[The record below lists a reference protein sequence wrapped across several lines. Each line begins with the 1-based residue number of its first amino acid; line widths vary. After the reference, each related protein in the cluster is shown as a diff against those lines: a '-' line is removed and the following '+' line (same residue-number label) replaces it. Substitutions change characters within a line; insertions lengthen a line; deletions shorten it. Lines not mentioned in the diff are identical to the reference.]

1 MALDIF
7 ILGAAK
13 PAVGDNPAALQKI
26 GHATTV
32 IDWQLDSFTS
42 LEYEKVNFL
51 GGYHIDDII
60 RHCPQINYVIIKD
73 WQNKTVLDS
82 LLQAPLAEKS
92 ALITYADTI
101 FRRHFIKELAAS
113 EADLSVAIDL
123 NYQHRFSSRSAPDLA
138 IAEIIVPT
146 QGKFKGCKAEFTGLI
161 HCKPHITNIISK
173 LSCQDVGKNLLDLIA
188 YLQEAGHKIE
198 FIDVGNHWAELNEPA
213 DIARFIL
220 GNKADSLARLAPMVR
235 HSHIGKQI
243 SFSVKDWL
251 GNEQHILNEISLAF
265 PKAPVAI
272 RSSSSSEDGWI
283 KSGAGKFTSV
293 LGIDSQSMPNLTEAI
308 NKVIDSYGAHLD
320 RKYDQVLV
328 QEFIQ
333 DVSCA
338 GVVFTCS
345 LETGAPYYIFNFDDN
360 SGFTDGIT
368 SGFYS
373 DSRTIVLQ
381 HSRPEQLDVI
391 EKKLSAVLDAASEI
405 RQLVA
410 FDKLDI
416 EFAIDSKGQV
426 HTFQVRPITIDH
438 RSYESVS
445 HLLEKQLQTSI
456 GLFKSSQAAS
466 PFVCGESTCFSNM
479 SDWNPAEIIGTSP
492 KPLAFSLYTKLIT
505 NDIWAK
511 QRSEFG
517 YRDIRPHPLIISFCG
532 KPYVDLR
539 ASFNTFIPKSLDDK
553 LASKLIAAYLSNLKS
568 NPKYHDKIEFDVA
581 LTIWTPSFKDD
592 AKNRLLKHSITEV
605 EISNLEDELK
615 SITCRAVVNLEKD
628 IASIMKLEKRRE
640 KLILS
645 KLNSLDKA
653 YALLDDCQRFGTLA
667 FAHAAR
673 HGFIATNFL
682 KSFQRKGMLTLK
694 QFDQFMLSINTVVS
708 DIQADQLELAN
719 GNIGMEELVA
729 RYGHLRPGTYDAT
742 AQAYWEDSQLYL
754 IGSKRKKTNKS
765 TVPLVLSKIQ
775 ERQVSLAIRELGLK
789 LSVTDFFDYLK
800 RAIISREA
808 VKLAFTHNLS
818 LALDYIIDFGKDIG
832 ISREN
837 IVYLNYHNL
846 TSLKLGTLAHHQ
858 LDTIIEESAKQDKLN
873 KMFELPGFI
882 CHANDF
888 YCFEKHSAQANFIT
902 NKQVTAKIMALRT
915 GAASDVSGR
924 IILIPQADPGYDWL
938 FSYNIAGLITQHGG
952 ANSHMAIRTAELGIP
967 AAIGVGDKT
976 YNKLISS
983 DKVKLDCSNNNIV
996 VII

>member
-13 PAVGDNPAALQKI
+13 PAVGENPVALQKI

-32 IDWQLDSFTS
+32 IDWQLDSFTG
-42 LEYEKVNFL
+42 LEYGKINFL

-60 RHCPQINYVIIKD
+60 HHCPQINYVLIKD
-73 WQNKTVLDS
+73 WQHKSVLNT
-82 LLQAPLAEKS
+82 LLQGPLTGKS

-101 FRRHFIKELAAS
+101 FRQHVIKELAAS
-113 EADLSVAIDL
+113 EADLSIAIDI
-123 NYQHRFSSRSAPDLA
+123 NYQHRFSTRSATDLA
-138 IAEIIVPT
+138 IAEIIIPT

-173 LSCQDVGKNLLDLIA
+173 LSCQDVGKNLLDLIS
-188 YLQEAGHKIE
+188 YLQKAGHKLE
-198 FIDVGNHWAELNEPA
+198 FIDVGNNWAELNEPA

-235 HSHIGKQI
+235 NSHIGKQI

-251 GNEQHILNEISLAF
+251 GNERHILNKISLAF
-265 PKAPVAI
+265 PKTPVAI

-283 KSGAGKFTSV
+283 KSGAGKYTSI
-293 LGIDSQSMPNLTEAI
+293 LDIDSQSIPNLTVAI
-308 NKVIDSYGAHLD
+308 NKVIASYGSHLD

-333 DVSCA
+333 DVRCA

-360 SGFTDGIT
+360 SGVTNSIT

-373 DSRTIVLQ
+373 DSRTIILQ
-381 HSRPEQLDVI
+381 HSRPEQLDEI
-391 EKKLSAVLDAASEI
+391 EQKLSAVLDAVSEI

-416 EFAIDSKGQV
+416 EFAIDSKDRV

-438 RSYESVS
+438 RAYESVS
-445 HLLEKQLQTSI
+445 HLFEKQLRSSI

-517 YRDIRPHPLIISFCG
+517 YRDIRPQPLIISFCG

-553 LASKLIAAYLSNLKS
+553 LASKLVAAYLSNLKS

-605 EISNLEDELK
+605 EISSLEDKLK

-628 IASIMKLEKRRE
+628 VASITKLEKRRE

-645 KLNSLDKA
+645 KLSSLDKA

-673 HGFIATNFL
+673 HGFIATSFL
-682 KSFQRKGMLTLK
+682 KSFQREGMLTLK

-708 DIQADQLELAN
+708 DIQADQLELVN
-719 GNIGMEELVA
+719 GNIGMEGLVA

-742 AQAYWEDSQLYL
+742 AQAYWEDPQLYL
-754 IGSKRKKTNKS
+754 TGSKRKKTNKS
-765 TVPLVLSKIQ
+765 TMPLVLSKTQ
-775 ERQVSLAIRELGLK
+775 ERQVSLAIREVGLQ

-818 LALDYIIDFGKDIG
+818 LALDYIIDFGKGIG

-858 LDTIIEESAKQDKLN
+858 LATIIGESAKQDKLN

-882 CHANDF
+882 CEANDF

-915 GAASDVSGR
+915 GGTSDVSGR
-924 IILIPQADPGYDWL
+924 IILIQQADPGYDWL

-967 AAIGVGDKT
+967 AAIGVGDKI
-976 YNKLISS
+976 YNKLLSS
-983 DKVKLDCSNNNIV
+983 DKVKLDCNNNNIV
-996 VII
+996 III